1 LVDFNPDDF
10 IITICSSCWLG
21 ALMPVK
27 HQPVYEFQLPEC
39 NGDIVQVKSLN
50 FAYPDGHIALRDVN
64 LNLCEGEKVALVG
77 PNGAGKSTLMLHL
90 NGILGDKPNIK
101 VSGLSLDSKNLPVIR
116 AMVGLVFQNPDDQLF
131 SPTVFDD
138 IAFGPLHMG
147 LSEDEIYLRVAE
159 ALKAVE
165 MDGFGD
171 RLSHHLSVGQKK
183 RIAIATVLSMRPQIL
198 VLDEPSAG
206 LDPRARR
213 SLINLLRE
221 LPITQLIS
229 THDLRMAEELFPRM
243 VIMDEG
249 KIVADGPTSD
259 LLSDE
264 ALLEAHGLEK
274 P

>member
-1 LVDFNPDDF
+1 
-10 IITICSSCWLG
+10 
-21 ALMPVK
+21 MPVE
-27 HQPVYEFQLPEC
+27 HRSANDFQLPEC
-39 NGDIVQVKSLN
+39 DGDVLIIQDLH
-50 FAYPDGHIALRDVN
+50 FAYPDGHIALRGIS
-64 LNLCEGEKVALVG
+64 LNICEGEKVAIVG

-90 NGILGDKPNIK
+90 NGILGSNGA
-101 VSGLSLDSKNLPVIR
+101 VSIVGMPINRENLPIIR

-138 IAFGPLHMG
+138 VAFGPLHMG
-147 LSEDEIYLRVAE
+147 LPEDEVYQRVEE
-159 ALKAVE
+159 ALAAVQMNE
-165 MDGFGD
+165 FGN

-213 SLINLLRE
+213 SLINFLRD
-221 LPITQLIS
+221 LPITMLVS
-229 THDLRMAEELFPRM
+229 THDLRMVHELFPRM

-249 KIVADGPTSD
+249 LIVADDTTKS
-259 LLSDE
+259 LLGNE